1 MGQVNLCTKCSSYK
15 QKIIF
20 TLANSSLHSVMSRV
34 YWIYLA
40 WADICL
46 IQPTMYISS
55 KRISGVGNSRG
66 ILSHVCT
73 VDRIVHSF
81 PGCGTQSTAVELED
95 FYQTSCKK

>member
-1 MGQVNLCTKCSSYK
+1 
-15 QKIIF
+15 
-20 TLANSSLHSVMSRV
+20 
-34 YWIYLA
+34 
-40 WADICL
+40 
-46 IQPTMYISS
+46 MYISS